1 MRRIRIV
8 GLCLVAVFALT
19 AMVTSA
25 ASAALPEYGVF
36 NVKTKVVEPLTAEQK
51 ISFKNK
57 SLTEAKLEGGVVI
70 ECSSDVGKGVLFG
83 PKKTVK
89 LKVTYS
95 GCKAPAISS
104 SCQKA
109 PTKPGVILT
118 ELLKGELGYASEKSG
133 GALHVINRLVPESSL
148 KPFAKFTCGPKKE
161 LTVIVTGVILTEPGP
176 VGPPAAT
183 SGFTVN
189 KEKAAEEG
197 FGCSKQAF
205 LFENGTGTCKHL
217 ETGAGVSWNVS
228 DDEVTYGTKKIELK
242 A

>member
-8 GLCLVAVFALT
+8 GLCLVAVFALGAIVAGT
-19 AMVTSA
+19 
-25 ASAALPEYGVF
+25 ASAALPENGIF
-36 NVKTKVVEPLTAEQK
+36 NTKTKVVEPLTAEQK
-51 ISFKNK
+51 IAFKNS

-70 ECSSDVGKGVLFG
+70 ECSSDVGKGDLFG
-83 PKKTVK
+83 PKGTIK

-118 ELLKGELGYASEKSG
+118 ELLHGTLGYASEVKS
-133 GALHVINRLVPESSL
+133 GALHVVNRLTPEKGEG

-176 VGPPAAT
+176 VGVLST
-183 SGFTVN
+183 EGFTVN
-189 KEKAAEEG
+189 NEKAKEEG
-197 FGCSKQAF
+197 FGCSKQQY
-205 LFENGTGTCKHL
+205 LFENGTGLCQHL
-217 ETGAGVSWNVS
+217 ETGAGVSWNIS
-228 DDEVTYGTKKIELK
+228 DDKVTYGTKKIELK